1 MNEEKRKAFLDG
13 LQLYYKYKQEY
24 EAKYTTQK
32 KKLLSK
38 IKGLS
43 VKEKRK
49 ELAKIKRKC
58 LNCGR
63 PVGSLFSNPVTIKD
77 ESRHLTI
84 MCGDRVSPCAL
95 NVDVDLGVVHLLSE
109 DILVDEKELSEHKK
123 QIIQDK
129 NDLLFGYITAEEA
142 VEKFDAIKEE
152 MSSTMGLYELRISF
166 LLKVVANKE
175 REEKTKK
182 IQEELYKNIGSIKQ
196 LIKEYE
202 STQSTQYTHDA
213 VEIYVNDMIPRFVEL
228 NKVAK
233 EVGFCY
239 KTDTGDEPMCFY
251 RCVEFNPEEQTFQL
265 IVKEYFTEEIE
276 MDLSEKGQS
285 VDSMVVGQERTI
297 SKKKDKKILFQTDA
311 LPDMNSP
318 ATIVEEE
325 EPPSPRYE

>member
-13 LQLYYKYKQEY
+13 LQLYYKYKHEY
-24 EAKYTTQK
+24 ETKYTTQK

-43 VKEKRK
+43 IKEKKR
-49 ELAKIKRKC
+49 ELSKIKKKC

-84 MCGDRVSPCAL
+84 MCGDRASPCSL
-95 NVDVDLGVVHLLSE
+95 NVDIDLGVVHLLPE
-109 DILVDEKELSEHKK
+109 DILIDEEELSGHKK
-123 QIIQDK
+123 QIIQNK

-142 VEKFDAIKEE
+142 VEKFDTIKED
-152 MSSTMGLYELRISF
+152 MSSTMSLYELRMSF

-175 REEKTKK
+175 HEEKTKK
-182 IQEELYKNIGSIKQ
+182 IQEELYKNIESIKQ

-202 STQSTQYTHDA
+202 ATQSTQYTHDA
-213 VEIYVNDMIPRFVEL
+213 VEIYINDMIPRFIEL

-233 EVGFCY
+233 DVGFCY
-239 KTDTGDEPMCFY
+239 KTNSSDQLMCFY

-276 MDLSEKGQS
+276 MDLSENGQS
-285 VDSMVVGQERTI
+285 VVSMVVGQERNV
-297 SKKKDKKILFQTDA
+297 SKKKEKKILFQTDA

-318 ATIVEEE
+318 AEIVEDERLE
-325 EPPSPRYE
+325 

>member
-1 MNEEKRKAFLDG
+1 MNQEKEKAFLDG
-13 LQLYYKYKQEY
+13 LQLYYKYKNEY
-24 EAKYTTQK
+24 ESKYTKQK
-32 KKLLSK
+32 KKLLTTV
-38 IKGLS
+38 KGLS
-43 VKEKRK
+43 IKEKRR

-84 MCGDRVSPCAL
+84 MCGDRVSPCSL
-95 NVDVDLGVVHLLSE
+95 NVDIDLGVVHLLPE
-109 DILVDEKELSEHKK
+109 DILIDERELSEHKK

-129 NDLLFGYITAEEA
+129 NDLLFGYITAEQA
-142 VEKFDAIKEE
+142 VEKFDTIKED
-152 MSSTMGLYELRISF
+152 MSSTMGLYELRLSF

-175 REEKTKK
+175 RQEKTRK
-182 IQEELYKNIGSIKQ
+182 IQEELYKNIESIKQ

-202 STQSTQYTHDA
+202 ATQSTQYTHDA
-213 VEIYVNDMIPRFVEL
+213 VEIYINDMIPKFIEL
-228 NKVAK
+228 NRVAK

-239 KTDTGDEPMCFY
+239 KSDTSDEVICSY
-251 RCVEFNPEEQTFQL
+251 RCVEFNPEEQTFEL
-265 IVKEYFTEEIE
+265 IVKPYFTEEIE

-285 VDSMVVGQERTI
+285 VVSMVVGQERTV

-318 ATIVEEE
+318 ATMVEEHLE
-325 EPPSPRYE
+325 